1 MQGKVC
7 IVTGANAG
15 IGKETALGLAEKGAT
30 VVMVARSRERGE
42 AARGEIQAESG
53 NENVDLMLAD
63 LSVQEEIYELAQAFH
78 NKYDRLDVLVNNA
91 GAFFMNRQESADG
104 LEMTFA
110 LNHMGYFILTNLLL
124 DMLKAGAPARIV
136 NVSSGAHHG
145 ASIDFDDLQHEESY
159 SGFDVYGES
168 KLMNILFTYELA
180 RRLEETGVTV
190 NCLHPGFVGS
200 NFAKNNGLLAR
211 IAMTVLHLFARSSEK
226 GAETPIYLA
235 SSPEVED
242 VSGKYFMDKEPKRS
256 SRASYNED
264 TARRLWEVSESLTQV
279 PLHVS

>member
-1 MQGKVC
+1 MKGNVC

-15 IGKETALGLAEKGAT
+15 IGKETALSLAKKGAS

-42 AARGEIQAESG
+42 AARDAIRAESG

-63 LSVQEEIYELAQAFH
+63 LSVQDDIYDLAQAFRTR
-78 NKYDRLDVLVNNA
+78 YDRLDVLVNNA
-91 GAFFMNRQESADG
+91 GAIFMERKESADG
-104 LEMTFA
+104 LEITFA

-124 DMLKAGAPARIV
+124 DMLKASAPARII
-136 NVSSGAHHG
+136 NVSSDAHRG
-145 ASIDFDDLQHEESY
+145 ASLDFNDLQHEESY

-168 KLMNILFTYELA
+168 KLMNILFTHELA
-180 RRLEETGVTV
+180 RRLEGTGVTANSV
-190 NCLHPGFVGS
+190 HPGFVGS

-211 IAMTVLHLFARSSEK
+211 IAMTVLRPFARSPEK

-235 SSPEVED
+235 SSPEVAGVNGE
-242 VSGKYFMDKEPKRS
+242 YFKDKEAKRS
-256 SRASYNED
+256 SRASYNEE

-279 PLHVS
+279 PLGVG